1 MFKEVFR
8 QHFIIS
14 WLNAWNLSLYVRNTS
29 LSYQQLLSQTVY
41 TKCSFVVQVF
51 GLQQR
56 AVWLTLEAENSTL
69 EVEPGWLFKLVS
81 HLSFIN
87 HDSELNGPFCLWN
100 RFSFVLTSSW
110 TYYTLIRLLQSHSLS
125 AQHGVICIY
134 CILKRFYKLIFQQPK
149 IISKRSASSAN
160 QSWWIR
166 LWPLSFSLL
175 G

>member
-1 MFKEVFR
+1 MTECMKLEFICKK
-8 QHFIIS
+8 HFTE
-14 WLNAWNLSLYVRNTS
+14 LSAV
-29 LSYQQLLSQTVY
+29 
-41 TKCSFVVQVF
+41 KCSFVVQVF

-110 TYYTLIRLLQSHSLS
+110 TSLHFNTS
-125 AQHGVICIY
+125 VTEPQFVSTTRSNCTY

-149 IISKRSASSAN
+149 IILKRSASSAN

-166 LWPLSFSLL
+166 LWSLSFSLL